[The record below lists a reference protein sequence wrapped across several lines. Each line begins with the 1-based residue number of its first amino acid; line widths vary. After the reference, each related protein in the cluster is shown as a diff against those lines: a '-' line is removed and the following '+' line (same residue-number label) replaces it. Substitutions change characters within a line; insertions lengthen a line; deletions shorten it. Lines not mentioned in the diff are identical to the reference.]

1 LSWIWGALLILAI
14 VILVL
19 GVALY
24 FLNSWACKKTA
35 QQNEMVAQ
43 HKQTV
48 TLYVIDKK
56 KDKIT
61 NANLPKAMA
70 EQVPRMGKMMKM
82 PLVKVKMGPT
92 IMTMICEAET
102 FKVLPVK
109 KTVTVD
115 VAGAYIVGM
124 KGMKTKMEMAA
135 QRKAR
140 RKGVSTETA
149 GEAPLKWHQKLR
161 AKFGR

>member
-1 LSWIWGALLILAI
+1 
-14 VILVL
+14 VV

-24 FLNSWACKKTA
+24 FVNSWASKKTA

-70 EQVPRMGKMMKM
+70 EQVPRMGKLMKM
-82 PLVKVKMGPT
+82 PLVKVKVGPQ
-92 IMTMICEAET
+92 IMTMVCEAET

-109 KTVTVD
+109 KTVTVE

-124 KGMKTKMEMAA
+124 KGMKTKMELAE
-135 QRKAR
+135 QRKSR
-140 RKGVSTETA
+140 RKGANPEA
-149 GEAPLKWHQKLR
+149 EAPLKWHEKIR
-161 AKFGR
+161 ARFGR